1 MVDPAAYR
9 TVVVKIGSS
18 LLVERGELR
27 RAWLTRLCA
36 DVADLRQAGAKVVL
50 VSSGAVALGAQTL
63 GLKRRGLRLPQ
74 KQACAAVGQSRLTR
88 GYDDALAAFG
98 LRSAQALLTL
108 EDTEDRQRYVNA
120 RNTLETLLELGV
132 VPIVNENDTV
142 ATDEIRYGDNDRLAA
157 RTAQMVG
164 ADLLVLLSD
173 IDGLYTADP
182 REDADARHIAV
193 VDDLTDRHMAMGAD
207 ADADGVGSGGMATK
221 LLAARMAT
229 EAGCDMVIM
238 DGRED
243 SPLQRLQAG
252 ARHTLFRAGERDL
265 TSRARWIAGRL
276 SLPGTVHVDAGAAKA
291 LDGGRSLLAVG
302 VRAVDGT
309 FGAGDL
315 VRIVGPDGAEIA
327 RGLSRHGSETL
338 ETLRGHPKD
347 RLDTPGDA
355 VVVHRNHMVNR

>member
-1 MVDPAAYR
+1 MVALTAYD
-9 TVVVKIGSS
+9 TVVLKIGSS

-36 DVADLRQAGAKVVL
+36 DVADLREAGTKVVL

-63 GLKRRGLRLPQ
+63 GLKRKGLRLEQ

-98 LRSAQALLTL
+98 LQSAQALLTL
-108 EDTEDRQRYVNA
+108 EDTEDRRRYVNA
-120 RNTLETLLELGV
+120 RNTLDTLLAMGV

-182 REDADARHIAV
+182 RGNESAEHIAV
-193 VDDLTDRHMAMGAD
+193 VDDLTDRHLAMGSGAD
-207 ADADGVGSGGMATK
+207 VDGVGSGGMATK

-229 EAGCDMVIM
+229 EAGCDMIIA

-243 SPLQRLQAG
+243 SPLQRLTGG
-252 ARHTLFRAGERDL
+252 ARHTLFKASDGDMS
-265 TSRARWIAGRL
+265 SRGRWIAGRL
-276 SLPGTVHVDAGAAKA
+276 SLPGTLRIDKGAVAA
-291 LDGGRSLLAVG
+291 LGQGRSLLSVG
-302 VRAVDGT
+302 VSAVDGT
-309 FGAGDL
+309 FSRGDL
-315 VRIVGPDGAEIA
+315 VRIVGPDEAEVA
-327 RGLSRHGSETL
+327 RGLSRHDSDALAQLCG
-338 ETLRGHPKD
+338 RGKD
-347 RLDTPGDA
+347 ELDTPADA
-355 VVVHRNHMVNR
+355 VVVHRDNMVNR